1 VRSDDDLVTLIGL
14 FMETQAGL
22 SAALRKGLE
31 RDLGPVAQ
39 WLPILI
45 RLARSPEHRLRMNDL
60 AAQTGL
66 SASGLTRAVDRLED
80 RGLVERRACPTDS
93 RGLFAVLTPEG
104 HALMEP
110 ALEHHAESIR
120 ALIGPVLDDAEIDQL
135 EGILRKLRDATNPAA
150 VPRPA

>member
-45 RLARSPEHRLRMNDL
+45 RLARSPEHRLRMND
-60 AAQTGL
+60 
-66 SASGLTRAVDRLED
+66 
-80 RGLVERRACPTDS
+80 LVERRACPTDS